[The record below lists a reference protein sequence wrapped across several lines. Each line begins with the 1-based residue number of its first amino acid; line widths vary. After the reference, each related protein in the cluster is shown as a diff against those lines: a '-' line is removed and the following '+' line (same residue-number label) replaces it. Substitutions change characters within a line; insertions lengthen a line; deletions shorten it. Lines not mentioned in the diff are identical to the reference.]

1 MTRQTLTDSTDGI
14 RYKVIGEDGKVLA
27 VEASKLLADMF
38 VNNLTEDQKSKCII
52 VPITEDNKD
61 ILLG

>member
-1 MTRQTLTDSTDGI
+1 MTQVLTDSTNGV
-14 RYKVIGEDGKVLA
+14 RYKVIGEDGSVLA
-27 VEASKLLADMF
+27 IEQSKILADMF

-52 VPITEDNKD
+52 VPITEDNKE

>member
-1 MTRQTLTDSTDGI
+1 MSQVLTDSTNNV
-14 RYKVIGEDGKVLA
+14 RYKVIGEDGSVLA
-27 VEASKLLADMF
+27 IEQSKILADMF

-52 VPITEDNKD
+52 VPITEDNKE